1 MKTEILNV
9 NDKFQ
14 DVGISVI
21 DNHKRISI
29 ANLIG
34 NQIKTVRL
42 YMNTQGEILLQPLVA
57 IPPDEQWLF
66 KNEEAF
72 ESVQNGLR
80 DAAEGK
86 ISKLELDEL
95 EDD

>member
-14 DVGISVI
+14 DMGISVI
-21 DNHKRISI
+21 DSHKRISV

-34 NQIKTVRL
+34 NRITTVRM
-42 YMNTQGEILLQPLVA
+42 YMNTQGEILLQPLAAV
-57 IPPDEQWLF
+57 PHDEQWLF
-66 KNEEAF
+66 KNEKAI
-72 ESVQNGLR
+72 ESLRKGLR

-86 ISKLELDEL
+86 ISKFDP